1 MLQGKKEKKI
11 KELSFSQGMSD
22 FTTPPLLSKK

>member
-22 FTTPPLLSKK
+22 FTTPPPVK